1 LCAIRNWVPK
11 FLLQQQKSQKIR
23 VIRAIRAKEKAQ
35 LTMAIQPETRRTYP
49 AKSFGKI
56 KFVTLV
62 NNVPIGP
69 LKEVVAM
76 QSSLKQMD
84 RVDLINIDRLAHI
97 IRGLS
102 QVELETL
109 EILLDKEA
117 TDTINGSIKEL
128 KKGERI
134 SISEW

>member
-1 LCAIRNWVPK
+1 
-11 FLLQQQKSQKIR
+11 
-23 VIRAIRAKEKAQ
+23 
-35 LTMAIQPETRRTYP
+35 
-49 AKSFGKI
+49 
-56 KFVTLV
+56 
-62 NNVPIGP
+62 
-69 LKEVVAM
+69 M

-84 RVDLINIDRLAHI
+84 SVDLINLDRLAHI

-102 QVELETL
+102 QVEFETL

-128 KKGERI
+128 EKGERI

>member
-1 LCAIRNWVPK
+1 MVK
-11 FLLQQQKSQKIR
+11 
-23 VIRAIRAKEKAQ
+23 
-35 LTMAIQPETRRTYP
+35 
-49 AKSFGKI
+49 
-56 KFVTLV
+56 
-62 NNVPIGP
+62 
-69 LKEVVAM
+69 M

-84 RVDLINIDRLAHI
+84 SVDLINLDRLAHI

-102 QVELETL
+102 QVEFETL

-128 KKGERI
+128 EKGERI